1 MCGFKKGAA
10 ITAALTMAASM
21 FITASAETT
30 AQANPTVTLVSRSD
44 TVKGSEY
51 IKYDI
56 MYSQDAAASGI
67 SFDLKM
73 PAGMELVNVKL
84 NENTIAK
91 KLGHELVGLS
101 DDMKFVSYD
110 KDGKVAG
117 DVKDMKLGSILLKT
131 NGIEGALE
139 VKNVSEVASGER
151 NEDIVPYY
159 IGGYDDFMGYT
170 DMDYT
175 FTPDKASAKAG
186 DIITYDVSFD
196 VADDVSLF
204 QTSLIFSE
212 DLAYDSYVGE
222 DHFDIPNDFDYL
234 MGFVEDIDQEIFNM
248 GQNDYTFVGMNK
260 PYYAS
265 TEIISNMTVDQINS
279 CKKGKHDLCQLRFKA
294 VNDIADTHDLI
305 DTYNIIAIYD
315 VDADVVETPDLTQ
328 IETASQKI
336 NATLPKINELNAAKA
351 AAPSMPGDVN
361 GSDNVDV
368 SDISVI
374 ATHIKGIKP
383 IDDSMMKNADVDH
396 DGNISVSDISKV
408 AAHIKGIKALV

>member
-1 MCGFKKGAA
+1 M
-10 ITAALTMAASM
+10 
-21 FITASAETT
+21 
-30 AQANPTVTLVSRSD
+30 
-44 TVKGSEY
+44 
-51 IKYDI
+51 
-56 MYSQDAAASGI
+56 
-67 SFDLKM
+67 
-73 PAGMELVNVKL
+73 
-84 NENTIAK
+84 
-91 KLGHELVGLS
+91 
-101 DDMKFVSYD
+101 
-110 KDGKVAG
+110 
-117 DVKDMKLGSILLKT
+117 
-131 NGIEGALE
+131 
-139 VKNVSEVASGER
+139 
-151 NEDIVPYY
+151 
-159 IGGYDDFMGYT
+159 
-170 DMDYT
+170 
-175 FTPDKASAKAG
+175 
-186 DIITYDVSFD
+186 SFD